1 MSELVQEQQ
10 AAQAARGAAPWP
22 QAAEPVLGLPHAQSA
37 SIQAGAWFAG
47 LSAPLHDAILGL
59 ARVRQVQAG
68 ASIARRGDAAVSW
81 VGVAGGALRLGTALR
96 DGREFTL
103 EFIGPGQ
110 WFGDIA
116 LVDERPLDVDL
127 TAHVPSTLLVLSKA
141 DLLRLLGNSDELTAA
156 LLRLNCQRLRHMLR
170 RFEELQTM
178 GLAQRLAR
186 QLQRLLRQFGRPQ
199 APGARI
205 ALELS
210 QGDLAAMVGG
220 SRQRVNR
227 SLRQMHAEGI
237 VQLGQPQLW
246 VLSEARLAAVAEG
259 LCVLVEPASASARAT
274 QRETTPA

>member
-1 MSELVQEQQ
+1 MRELVQARL
-10 AAQAARGAAPWP
+10 AASAAPSWP
-22 QAAEPVLGLPHAQSA
+22 QPAEPVLGLPQKQSA

-47 LSAPLHDAILGL
+47 LSAPLHEAILGM

-68 ASIARRGDAAVSW
+68 ACIARRGDAAVSW

-127 TAHVPSTLLVLSKA
+127 IAHVPSTLLVLSKA
-141 DLLRLLGNSDELTAA
+141 DLLRLLGHSDELNAA

-170 RFEELQTM
+170 RFEELQMM

-186 QLQRLLRQFGRPQ
+186 QLQRLLRQFGHPH

-227 SLRQMHAEGI
+227 ALRQMHAEGI
-237 VQLGQPQLW
+237 VRLGQPQMW
-246 VLSEARLAAVAEG
+246 VLSEARLADVAEG
-259 LCVLVEPASASARAT
+259 RCGLAEPAAT
-274 QRETTPA
+274 LA